1 MESIMAR
8 ALEYTLK
15 YWFKSFTRDQ
25 FKLQGRTVQLSNLAK
40 CVEVEEF
47 CAILIRNFVFEDIS
61 DISGDALHASLGLP
75 PALTVSMAKSGKL
88 EIVLP
93 YLSNVQIMP
102 IVVQIDKLDLVLE
115 ENDDVDSRRS
125 TNSAQAPSNSS
136 KSSGYGFAEKIA
148 DGMTLQI
155 QTVNL
160 LLETHG
166 GGRHLRGVTWASP
179 MASITIRNLVLY
191 TTNENWQVVNLKAA
205 REFSCDKN
213 FIYVFRV
220 IHL

>member
-25 FKLQGRTVQLSNLAK
+25 FKLQGRTVQLSNL
-40 CVEVEEF
+40 
-47 CAILIRNFVFEDIS
+47 
-61 DISGDALHASLGLP
+61 DISGDVLHTSLGLP

-88 EIVLP
+88 EIV
-93 YLSNVQIMP
+93 IMP
-102 IVVQIDKLDLVLE
+102 IVVQIDKLALVLE
-115 ENDDVDSRRS
+115 ENDNVDSHRS
-125 TNSAQAPSNSS
+125 TSSAQAPSSSS

-160 LLETHG
+160 LLKTHG
-166 GGRHLRGVTWASP
+166 GGRHLRGLTWYLARAFCAFDNYLGP
-179 MASITIRNLVLY
+179 CEHRERGP
-191 TTNENWQVVNLKAA
+191 ENRL
-205 REFSCDKN
+205 
-213 FIYVFRV
+213 
-220 IHL
+220 

>member
-25 FKLQGRTVQLSNLAK
+25 FKLQGRTVQLSNL
-40 CVEVEEF
+40 
-47 CAILIRNFVFEDIS
+47 
-61 DISGDALHASLGLP
+61 DISGDVLHTSLGLP

-88 EIVLP
+88 EIV
-93 YLSNVQIMP
+93 IMP
-102 IVVQIDKLDLVLE
+102 IVVQIDKLALVLE
-115 ENDDVDSRRS
+115 ENDNVDSHRS
-125 TNSAQAPSNSS
+125 TSSAQAPSSSS

-160 LLETHG
+160 LLKTHG
-166 GGRHLRGVTWASP
+166 GGRHLRGLT
-179 MASITIRNLVLY
+179 
-191 TTNENWQVVNLKAA
+191 
-205 REFSCDKN
+205 
-213 FIYVFRV
+213 
-220 IHL
+220 

>member
-25 FKLQGRTVQLSNLAK
+25 FKLQGRTVQLSNL
-40 CVEVEEF
+40 
-47 CAILIRNFVFEDIS
+47 
-61 DISGDALHASLGLP
+61 DISGDVLHTSLGLP

-88 EIVLP
+88 EIV
-93 YLSNVQIMP
+93 IMP
-102 IVVQIDKLDLVLE
+102 IVVQIDKLALVLE
-115 ENDDVDSRRS
+115 ENDNVDSHRS
-125 TNSAQAPSNSS
+125 TSSAQAPSSSS

-160 LLETHG
+160 LLKTHG
-166 GGRHLRGVTWASP
+166 GGRHLRGLTCRERGP
-179 MASITIRNLVLY
+179 
-191 TTNENWQVVNLKAA
+191 ENRL
-205 REFSCDKN
+205 
-213 FIYVFRV
+213 
-220 IHL
+220 